1 MSVCMGGMNSN
12 SAREVQF
19 NLMNSSAYS
28 QRQKRKQFQ
37 FKQNSNSK
45 ALEPLENNTEIISK
59 KEEVKESQNN
69 IDKEKELNNII
80 RLENI
85 VNNNLNNNINNKNSN
100 NIIFKKKLSGNSNC
114 YIKMKKIES
123 SEDFCDIIEC
133 EDEFECEKN
142 ISNTGKI
149 KNSEILSD
157 KRVDYLP
164 IKNKEINDKENIN
177 QNDVKQENGGNML
190 DNRENQLLIKDY
202 DDKGKPNL
210 KLSNNINLFRISKPT
225 NLSFS
230 DKNEESKKKIVEN
243 DSTKIDS
250 ENFKNSNKKNK
261 DFNNCKI
268 DNNIS
273 FNINN
278 SMVITNNNNNLNN
291 NMNNFNNISGIN
303 SDFNNNN
310 YIDISSNMTYFLSL
324 EKSLHKPQSTRFV
337 KKNILSLSQNP
348 NPNNNTS
355 YNKEL
360 EDNNFRNSV
369 KVNNKYK
376 WKLLPKHK
384 YNTQIY
390 KSIMNIPN
398 IPSPQE
404 NQHESQSLLISEDE
418 QKNLNL
424 TNLTPINSKS
434 DNSMV
439 LSEIQKQK
447 EKQDKLIKTLENKI
461 KNLEKKIHDGNKSKA
476 NEKKTHKI
484 SLINNQEAE
493 NQKDFRIKKLE
504 EQLNTVKKNN
514 KLNKSLIKKKDEQI
528 KNLIEKKNKQ
538 DELIKKY
545 EINKNTKPKTIN
557 YNFTSKHQS
566 KEISNYEE
574 LSKSYNYN
582 NYITSNSNSNLL
594 ESKLSFT
601 NMNNTLNVR
610 QKRTKRKES
619 INNKKRKYHKKEKS
633 VSIQKHLLK
642 NNSASLDDC
651 TSLEP
656 ENDLFKINSSIRES
670 IKNNL
675 NKSAA
680 NISYHKYCNDLSNKE
695 KKNYSNKITLNKMKI
710 YKLNKSKSL
719 SINCENKLNIFQ
731 KPTKKAKRKSKS
743 IKEELNLDFNY
754 KNLNNNSNSTT
765 KKNKKKFSFT
775 KSKKFAKKQS
785 EKDLKEM
792 YLQAGTV
799 QNEETS
805 TINHNH
811 TNSDFKLVTYND
823 LLLLTHKNSFTN
835 SGGETSATN
844 KINNGINVSL
854 EENFNL
860 IENVIN
866 INNVNNINPIMKS
879 ISNEQIDKS
888 ETVKIQ
894 QNLWKEGYLRY
905 KKLIQGKKIKEGKNT
920 INNDS
925 LKINFVIANDLIELK
940 VDKKDLMIE
949 IKNKFL
955 KEYAKKKTF
964 GEYEKNFIR
973 DNIQF
978 LKKDG
983 IIDMNKKALE
993 NNLSN
998 NDVIIPILKEKT

>member
-1 MSVCMGGMNSN
+1 MGSMSVCMGGMNSN

-164 IKNKEINDKENIN
+164 IKNKEINNKENIN

-230 DKNEESKKKIVEN
+230 DKNEESRKKIVEN

-278 SMVITNNNNNLNN
+278 SMVITNNNNNNLNN

-404 NQHESQSLLISEDE
+404 NQHESQSLLISEEE

-439 LSEIQKQK
+439 LSEIQK
-447 EKQDKLIKTLENKI
+447 
-461 KNLEKKIHDGNKSKA
+461 
-476 NEKKTHKI
+476 HK
-484 SLINNQEAE
+484 
-493 NQKDFRIKKLE
+493 
-504 EQLNTVKKNN
+504 
-514 KLNKSLIKKKDEQI
+514 
-528 KNLIEKKNKQ
+528 
-538 DELIKKY
+538 
-545 EINKNTKPKTIN
+545 
-557 YNFTSKHQS
+557 
-566 KEISNYEE
+566 
-574 LSKSYNYN
+574 
-582 NYITSNSNSNLL
+582 
-594 ESKLSFT
+594 
-601 NMNNTLNVR
+601 
-610 QKRTKRKES
+610 
-619 INNKKRKYHKKEKS
+619 
-633 VSIQKHLLK
+633 
-642 NNSASLDDC
+642 
-651 TSLEP
+651 
-656 ENDLFKINSSIRES
+656 
-670 IKNNL
+670 
-675 NKSAA
+675 
-680 NISYHKYCNDLSNKE
+680 
-695 KKNYSNKITLNKMKI
+695 
-710 YKLNKSKSL
+710 
-719 SINCENKLNIFQ
+719 
-731 KPTKKAKRKSKS
+731 
-743 IKEELNLDFNY
+743 
-754 KNLNNNSNSTT
+754 
-765 KKNKKKFSFT
+765 
-775 KSKKFAKKQS
+775 
-785 EKDLKEM
+785 
-792 YLQAGTV
+792 
-799 QNEETS
+799 
-805 TINHNH
+805 
-811 TNSDFKLVTYND
+811 
-823 LLLLTHKNSFTN
+823 
-835 SGGETSATN
+835 
-844 KINNGINVSL
+844 
-854 EENFNL
+854 
-860 IENVIN
+860 
-866 INNVNNINPIMKS
+866 
-879 ISNEQIDKS
+879 
-888 ETVKIQ
+888 
-894 QNLWKEGYLRY
+894 
-905 KKLIQGKKIKEGKNT
+905 
-920 INNDS
+920 
-925 LKINFVIANDLIELK
+925 
-940 VDKKDLMIE
+940 
-949 IKNKFL
+949 
-955 KEYAKKKTF
+955 
-964 GEYEKNFIR
+964 
-973 DNIQF
+973 
-978 LKKDG
+978 
-983 IIDMNKKALE
+983 
-993 NNLSN
+993 
-998 NDVIIPILKEKT
+998 